1 MSLRAGQEVTSGIDR
16 ESERENKREGINRRT
31 PLLGSTS
38 KPAPVIALVL
48 ALSGLAQPAA
58 AFTEKDVRVIFDILD
73 PDHHGKVTLVDFQ
86 INKVQAFFWKS
97 RDERCNIKPITFQDT
112 ILSREF
118 FDKADFGHKGYLSG
132 LDIVYAI
139 RFDDIDTKRRGYFE
153 HADLVAYL
161 SKIGR

>member
-1 MSLRAGQEVTSGIDR
+1 MVLGILQRAVLRLTS
-16 ESERENKREGINRRT
+16 
-31 PLLGSTS
+31 
-38 KPAPVIALVL
+38 APVIALVL

-58 AFTEKDVRVIFDILD
+58 AFTEKDVSVIFDILD
-73 PDHHGKVTLVDFQ
+73 PKHDGKVSLVDFQ

-97 RDERCNIKPITFQDT
+97 RNERGDIKPLTFDDT

-139 RFDDIDTKRRGYFE
+139 RFEDIDTKHRGYFD
-153 HADLVAYL
+153 HGDLVAFL
-161 SKIGR
+161 NKIGR